1 MPPDD
6 STGRPGRDLPGLVL
20 WLGLSLLTGA
30 IGSVAS
36 TPAPEFYAQL
46 DRPSWSP
53 PSWLFGPVWT
63 TLYVLMG
70 IAAWLVWRER
80 HRMDVRPALLTFV
93 VQLVLNALWS
103 WIFFAWRMGGLAL
116 AEILV
121 LAAAIVATIVLFRR
135 VRPLAGALLLPYL
148 AWVLF
153 ATALTLSLWRANPG
167 LL

>member
-1 MPPDD
+1 MESSD
-6 STGRPGRDLPGLVL
+6 TAVRARRDLPGLVL

-36 TPAPEFYAQL
+36 TRAPEFYAQL
-46 DRPSWSP
+46 ERPAWSP

-70 IAAWLVWRER
+70 LAAWLVWRER
-80 HRMDVRPALLTFV
+80 HRADVRAPLVVFAL
-93 VQLVLNALWS
+93 QLALNALWS
-103 WIFFAWRMGGLAL
+103 WLFFAWRMGGAAL
-116 AEILV
+116 AEILL
-121 LAAAIVATIVLFRR
+121 LAAAIVLTMVLFRR
-135 VRPLAGALLLPYL
+135 VRPLAAALLVPYL

-153 ATALTLSLWRANPG
+153 ATALTVSLWRANPT